1 MFPISHFLFLKLTLA
16 SIIELPHVIICG
28 PFSDMINL
36 TPPSTLISVLFYPRG
51 HTHRRYM

>member
-28 PFSDMINL
+28 PFSHMINL